1 MKLGFQVYGLDRVR
15 DQMAK
20 LSGSALRGAYAAAL
34 NDTAFQK
41 VVPGM
46 REETRKFNQVTPF
59 IERAPRVV
67 QKATPE
73 KLEAIVAPTYWSA
86 LGTKGGKIGVDPQM
100 VLQAQQFGG
109 RRADKRSESALRR
122 VGILPMGYQTAV
134 PATPFPGSVDSYGN
148 IKGAF
153 VQQLLSYLQAY
164 RLAGDSGNMKAAA
177 MRRLAQGGSKA
188 RLAKVAG
195 PNLGRRY
202 FVSYGKLRGGSRL
215 TAKGEADGRAGNLAP
230 GVWAVLGNSGAVVR
244 PVLMFVRP
252 GMYKPRV
259 DLEAVRNS
267 AEVREHLGRRLRYR
281 IRQAAGV

>member
-1 MKLGFQVYGLDRVR
+1 MKVDMKAYGFDKVR
-15 DQMAK
+15 EQMAK
-20 LSGSALRGAYAAAL
+20 LSGPALRGAFAAAL

-41 VVPGM
+41 VMPGM

-67 QKATPE
+67 QQATPD

-86 LGTKGGKIGVDPQM
+86 LGTKGGKQGVDPQM

-122 VGILPMGYQTAV
+122 AGVLPMGYQTAI
-134 PATPFPGSVDSYGN
+134 PATPFPGSVDAYGN

-177 MRRLAQGGSKA
+177 VRRLAQGGSK
-188 RLAKVAG
+188 RKLATVAG

-202 FVSYGKLRGGSRL
+202 FVAYGRLRSGSRM
-215 TAKGEADGRAGNLAP
+215 TRKGDADGRAGNLAP
-230 GVWAVLGNSGAVVR
+230 GVWAVLGSSGAVVK

-252 GMYKPRV
+252 AMYTPRV
-259 DLEAVRNS
+259 NLESVRNGP
-267 AEVREHLGRRLRYR
+267 EVQEYLGRRLRYR